1 MDFGPQWPFWLQMT
15 LGVAISALLV
25 RGAWRHARPVV
36 RSSAAVLGLLCWI
49 VVAAAP
55 GLLEETYCRAADVSL
70 PGCDWEH
77 HRAPTESRS
86 LFQLIV
92 LGGVVQGFRIGGPLA
107 VMGFVAGIVLR
118 RDPVAESAE
127 CRADRPRIDTV

>member
-1 MDFGPQWPFWLQMT
+1 MDLGPQWPFWLQMT

-55 GLLEETYCRAADVSL
+55 GLLEETYCRAAHVSL
-70 PGCDWEH
+70 PGCDWEFP
-77 HRAPTESRS
+77 RAPTEGWK

-118 RDPVAESAE
+118 RDQVAEGAE
-127 CRADRPRIDTV
+127 CRADRPRIDTG